1 MSGAVFIVAGQMSLK
16 ATWSSRPQPSN
27 IGFTFDL
34 KRGWFVIGV
43 PDLSTGRRCS
53 VKAGDTVSSQWSY
66 AVQRLAS
73 FHRFVFAFGTGV
85 RFCASVGAALGSS
98 RTTSLAFLSSRRP

>member
-53 VKAGDTVSSQWSY
+53 VTRFLRNGAMQFNALRSFIASSLHS
-66 AVQRLAS
+66 APALAS
-73 FHRFVFAFGTGV
+73 LPP
-85 RFCASVGAALGSS
+85 SALH
-98 RTTSLAFLSSRRP
+98 